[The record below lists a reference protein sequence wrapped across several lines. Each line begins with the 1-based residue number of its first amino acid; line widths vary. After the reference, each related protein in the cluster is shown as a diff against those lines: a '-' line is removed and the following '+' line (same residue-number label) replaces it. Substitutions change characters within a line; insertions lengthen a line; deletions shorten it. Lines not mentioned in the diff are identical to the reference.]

1 MSVRLRLRRL
11 GRKGR
16 PYYHIVAADAR
27 ARRDGRYLEKI
38 GTYDPVANPAAI
50 IVDHEATIKWLQNGA
65 QPSNTVKAILRYT
78 GVNLKFA
85 LIKQGKSEEEIE
97 RIFGKWQEE
106 KEAKISSKKDNLREE
121 SRSKKADALKAEA
134 AVRANKAAAIA
145 KKNQVEEPVVEAPA
159 EEAAEAP
166 AAEAEAPAAEAVEAP
181 AAEAEAPAVE
191 AEAPAAEA
199 EAPAA
204 EAEAEAPA
212 AEAEAPAAEAEA
224 PAAEAEAPAEPEAE
238 APAKEG

>member
-27 ARRDGRYLEKI
+27 SRRDGRYLEKV
-38 GTYDPVANPAAI
+38 GTYDPVANPAEI
-50 IVDHEATIKWLQNGA
+50 VVDHEATIKWLQNGA
-65 QPSNTVKAILRYT
+65 QPSATVKAILRYT

-97 RIFGKWQEE
+97 RIFGKWQQE
-106 KEAKISSKKDNLREE
+106 KDAKIASKKDSLREDGKN
-121 SRSKKADALKAEA
+121 KKAEALKAEA
-134 AVRANKAAAIA
+134 LVRAAKAAAIA

-159 EEAAEAP
+159 EEPAAEAAEAPVAEETAEAP
-166 AAEAEAPAAEAVEAP
+166 AAEAEAPAAEEAVEAAP
-181 AAEAEAPAVE
+181 EAPVAEAEAPAEEAAAPE

-199 EAPAA
+199 E
-204 EAEAEAPA
+204 E
-212 AEAEAPAAEAEA
+212 
-224 PAAEAEAPAEPEAE
+224 
-238 APAKEG
+238 PAKEG